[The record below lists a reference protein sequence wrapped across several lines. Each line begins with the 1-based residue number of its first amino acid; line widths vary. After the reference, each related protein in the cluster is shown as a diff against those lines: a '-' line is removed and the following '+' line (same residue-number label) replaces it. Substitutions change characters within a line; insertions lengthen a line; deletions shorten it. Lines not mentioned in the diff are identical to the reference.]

1 MGVKHLPIGETHSK
15 KLIENAGLIYILFID
30 RQKLFVFCEEDVVE
44 GGCRGGRM
52 SWREDVV
59 EGGCRGGRMSWR
71 DVVEGCRGGR
81 MFLTHLTL
89 NVVCGPDRCLT

>member
-59 EGGCRGGRMSWR
+59 EGCRGGM
-71 DVVEGCRGGR
+71 

-89 NVVCGPDRCLT
+89 NVVCGRIDV

>member
-44 GGCRGGRM
+44 GGCRGG
-52 SWREDVV
+52 
-59 EGGCRGGRMSWR
+59 MSWR
-71 DVVEGCRGGR
+71 DDVPHALDTQCSLWPG
-81 MFLTHLTL
+81 
-89 NVVCGPDRCLT
+89 

>member
-1 MGVKHLPIGETHSK
+1 MSW
-15 KLIENAGLIYILFID
+15 
-30 RQKLFVFCEEDVVE
+30 REDVVE

-71 DVVEGCRGGR
+71 EDFVAAVRLIGVGW
-81 MFLTHLTL
+81 F
-89 NVVCGPDRCLT
+89 